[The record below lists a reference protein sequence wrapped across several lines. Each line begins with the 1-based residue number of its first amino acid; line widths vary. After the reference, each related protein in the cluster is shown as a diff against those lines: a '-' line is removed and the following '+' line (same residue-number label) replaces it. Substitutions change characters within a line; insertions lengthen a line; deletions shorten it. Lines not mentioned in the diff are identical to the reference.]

1 MSVTI
6 ELLTKYH
13 KNAPP
18 FISENEDGSYS
29 LVGNSDLASGELT
42 HYEGIGD
49 FKLTAKNHSKTLVAL
64 MRFILEIDA
73 ISDKEELSFDDEEV
87 NVYLSYRFAEVLI
100 EFFGE
105 DTDFIYTDELA
116 EFFILN
122 NKQLV
127 NEAIYNLT
135 KDKKDTAGVDYQAIV
150 DGLEGS
156 QFEDPYLNIAYEIA
170 KEFSLRPWEVVDKWS
185 TSELIVAFAKL
196 SNDKTQEAFLN
207 YKYSDPK
214 KKAPVPKK
222 QKFFFEKVVEEDEEE
237 EDG

>member
-1 MSVTI
+1 MSVPI
-6 ELLTKYH
+6 ELLSKFH

-29 LVGNSDLASGELT
+29 LVGESDLASGELT

-49 FKLTAKNHSKTLVAL
+49 FKLTAKNHSKTLIAL
-64 MRFILEIDA
+64 MKFILEIDA
-73 ISDKEELSFDDEEV
+73 ISEEELLSFEDEEV
-87 NVYLSYRFAEVLI
+87 NVYLSYRFTEVMI

-105 DTDFIYTDELA
+105 DIDFIYTDELA

-135 KDKKDTAGVDYQAIV
+135 KDKKDKGDIDYQAIV

-222 QKFFFEKVVEEDEEE
+222 QKFFFEKVVEEDEEVD
-237 EDG
+237 DG